1 MTVATIQ
8 KWGNSQGIR
17 IPRFILDAAKLS
29 TDEMV
34 EINVTDGK
42 IVIRKAVECKKSIEE
57 LFEGF
62 DGEYNE
68 TEIDWGKPVGN
79 EIW

>member
-17 IPRFILDAAKLS
+17 IPRFILDAAKHS

-42 IVIRKAVECKKSIEE
+42 IVIRKAVERKKSIEE

>member
-42 IVIRKAVECKKSIEE
+42 IVIRKAVERKKSIEE

>member
-17 IPRFILDAAKLS
+17 IPRFSLDAAKLS

-42 IVIRKAVECKKSIEE
+42 IVIRKAVERKKSIEE